1 MIESRLVVLLLPLAI
16 QHQSL
21 LLWSIPV
28 SVKGAMVVLTIK
40 WMMMMM
46 RRCDREQVHLVV
58 VAVVAVVVFG
68 SKSRT
73 KQDEIA
79 RAEERWL

>member
-58 VAVVAVVVFG
+58 VAVVVFG

>member
-1 MIESRLVVLLLPLAI
+1 
-16 QHQSL
+16 
-21 LLWSIPV
+21 
-28 SVKGAMVVLTIK
+28 
-40 WMMMMM
+40 MMM
-46 RRCDREQVHLVV
+46 RRCDREQVHLV
-58 VAVVAVVVFG
+58 VVAVVVFG

>member
-1 MIESRLVVLLLPLAI
+1 MVLLLPLAI

-28 SVKGAMVVLTIK
+28 SAKGAMVVLTIK

-46 RRCDREQVHLVV
+46 MMMMRRCDREQVHLV
-58 VAVVAVVVFG
+58 VVAVVVFG

>member
-1 MIESRLVVLLLPLAI
+1 MVLLLPLAI

>member
-1 MIESRLVVLLLPLAI
+1 
-16 QHQSL
+16 
-21 LLWSIPV
+21 
-28 SVKGAMVVLTIK
+28 
-40 WMMMMM
+40 MMM